1 LRIVFLTQ
9 YYFKGGTYF
18 RWHNLAIN
26 LKKLGH
32 QIEVFSCDTN
42 FKNKRRTEM
51 VDGIKYSII
60 PGCRFNR
67 FFGNASSNLFTAIKM
82 LFIKLPDADIYHLFQ
97 PFPVMGFK
105 WIFKKITRKSSK
117 FYYDWDDLWIGGIMI
132 GKQNFINYH
141 LVSLLEN
148 SLPEIADGVTTCS
161 SFLKERLFKKQC
173 KKIGIIHNGSTTVKI
188 ADKSK
193 ARKLLG
199 LDEHLQYIGFMGR
212 TLNELEWCIE
222 IINNIENENIKLVL
236 CGMNK
241 EYIYNIMKSQTL
253 DKIDI
258 LGELKPSEAILF
270 ANSLDY
276 GLLPLDEND
285 FNKSRFPIK
294 FADYQFGGANVFY
307 SNIGDLKSFANDLN
321 WNIPLQPG
329 KENFINGVIQY
340 LDSNKQEKKPIDF
353 NQLYRKL
360 SWESKTSELISFY
373 ES

>member
-32 QIEVFSCDTN
+32 EIEILSCDTN
-42 FKNKRRTEM
+42 FKSKRRIEI
-51 VDGIKYSII
+51 VDEIKYSII

-67 FFGNASSNLFTAIKM
+67 FFGNGSSNLFTTIKM
-82 LFIKLPDADIYHLFQ
+82 LFVKLPDADIYHLFQ

-105 WIFKKITRKSSK
+105 WIFEKYTRKSSK
-117 FYYDWDDLWIGGIMI
+117 FYYDWDDLWIGGIMV
-132 GKQNFINYH
+132 GKQNLINYH
-141 LVSLLEN
+141 LVSFFEN
-148 SLPEIADGVTTCS
+148 RLPKMADGVTTCS
-161 SFLKERLFKKQC
+161 SYLKERVLEKRYKKV
-173 KKIGIIHNGSTTVKI
+173 GIIHNGSNTVKI
-188 ADKSK
+188 VDKRK

-199 LDEHLQYIGFMGR
+199 LDEHVQYIGFMGR
-212 TLNELEWCIE
+212 TLNELKWCIE
-222 IINNIENENIKLVL
+222 IINKTENKNIKLAL

-241 EYIYNIMKSQTL
+241 EYVNTMMKSQTL

-307 SNIGDLKSFANDLN
+307 SNIGDLKIYTNDLN

-329 KENFINGVIQY
+329 NENFINGVIQY
-340 LDSNKQEKKPIDF
+340 LDTNKHEKKSIDF
-353 NQLYRKL
+353 SQLTRKL